1 MKDSHPHTDPHNHLL
16 DRRGFLRGA
25 GAAAGFL
32 LAARSAGFESF
43 AHQSQ
48 RRFAPVKVARDRI
61 IREVVGLR
69 PYRDEGYVVEA
80 QKIGNKLLIHNYGHG
95 GAGITM
101 SWGTSSEAVELARD
115 FQLPAVSRKAKRV
128 VQRRFAVIGC
138 GVMGL
143 STAILLQ
150 RRYQDGPGTVTI
162 YAKDLPPDT
171 TSNIAG
177 GWWMP
182 TSLYD
187 SASVTPQFRERFRSS
202 ARYSNRAFQL
212 LMGQEYGVRW
222 VDTLEFHRSRS
233 DVAPE
238 FAGGNDLYP
247 DQRYLTDAE
256 NQFGSPF
263 VYKFSTMLIEPSIYL
278 AKLLRDFYN
287 AGGKLVVKEFRDRQE
302 IMRLP
307 EPLIFNCTGLGAHKL
322 FGDEKLVPARG
333 QLVVLLPQ
341 PEVDY
346 CYVGA
351 GYMFPRSD
359 GIILG
364 GTFDQGDWSLAVNPE
379 QSTRMLNIHANAM
392 KGFKG

>member
-1 MKDSHPHTDPHNHLL
+1 MKDGHPHTHLL
-16 DRRGFLRGA
+16 DRRGFLRSA

-43 AHQSQ
+43 AQQAQ

-115 FQLPAVSRKAKRV
+115 FQLPSGGRTPRKN
-128 VQRRFAVIGC
+128 VQRRFAVLGC

-187 SASVTPQFRERFRSS
+187 SASVTPQFRERFRAS

-222 VDTLEFHRSRS
+222 VDTLEFHRSKS
-233 DVAPE
+233 DTAPE

-256 NQFGSPF
+256 NPFGSPF

-287 AGGKLVVKEFRDRQE
+287 AGGKLIVKEFRTRE
-302 IMRLP
+302 EVMRLA
-307 EPLIFNCTGLGAHKL
+307 EPVIFNCTGLGAHKL

-392 KGFKG
+392 RGFRG